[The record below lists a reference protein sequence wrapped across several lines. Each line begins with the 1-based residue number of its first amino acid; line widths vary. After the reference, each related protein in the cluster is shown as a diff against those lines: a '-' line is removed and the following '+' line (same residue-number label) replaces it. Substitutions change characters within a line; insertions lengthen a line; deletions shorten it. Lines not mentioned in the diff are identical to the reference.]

1 MRLPLAADV
10 PESGGLDAQRLQIF
24 GFRLAADIDSAS
36 GNAAEGGDVGA
47 GDSLA
52 SVAKTLGVGL
62 GLTSAQVDD
71 QMTAGRTIQS
81 VLAT

>member
-1 MRLPLAADV
+1 MIIGKGFKGGVVGGIV
-10 PESGGLDAQRLQIF
+10 PGGH
-24 GFRLAADIDSAS
+24 AADIDPAS
-36 GNAAEGGDVGA
+36 GAAAEGGALGA

-62 GLTSAQVDD
+62 GLTGAQVDD

-81 VLAT
+81 ALAT